1 MWGVRS
7 VDRRLSF
14 PPCLVLAWGDPW
26 KRFSGRKRFDV
37 SPVET
42 FLRGKRFDVSAFDAP
57 TTARNV
63 STGPLSRGR
72 FDGSATRKRFHGSA
86 FPDPWKRFAV
96 PQPQTGPVETFRI
109 RRNVGRNRATFRRV
123 GYAVFKKR
131 FDVSTIAQNV
141 STVKR
146 VSTCRLSQNVSTGTK
161 TGPVETFRGTRP
173 VETFS

>member
-63 STGPLSRGR
+63 PTGPLSRER
-72 FDGSATRKRFHGSA
+72 FDGSATRKRLHGSA
-86 FPDPWKRFAV
+86 FPDPWKRLLF
-96 PQPQTGPVETFRI
+96 PSPKPDPSKRFGYVETLAEI
-109 RRNVGRNRATFRRV
+109 VP
-123 GYAVFKKR
+123 R
-131 FDVSTIAQNV
+131 FD
-141 STVKR
+141 
-146 VSTCRLSQNVSTGTK
+146 G
-161 TGPVETFRGTRP
+161 
-173 VETFS
+173 